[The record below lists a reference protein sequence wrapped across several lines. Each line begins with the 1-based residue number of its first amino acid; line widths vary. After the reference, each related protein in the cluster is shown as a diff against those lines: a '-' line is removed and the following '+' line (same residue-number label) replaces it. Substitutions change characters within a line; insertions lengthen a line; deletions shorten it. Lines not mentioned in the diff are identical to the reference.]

1 MLDLQELWVLGT
13 EIGPQREWL
22 LLLTADPS
30 LSLTCMTLKGKEI
43 KPQKANDSLLLVPP
57 S

>member
-13 EIGPQREWL
+13 EIGPQQEWL

-30 LSLTCMTLKGKEI
+30 LNPTCMTLKGKEI